1 MRGLPNVASPRRIIA
16 VLGGLFGVFLLCFG
30 VGNQNIIVVIASLLV
45 IALAAASRLSALLRP
60 RQREWVFD
68 TGRVVLVSD
77 DPPPTGEYGRCELRL
92 AVDAPGLPPTTVVVR
107 DTHVPVE
114 HWPHPGMELPIKVA
128 ADNVR
133 NVQIQWPSPGT
144 TPSWSDE
151 DAFVDDQPS
160 PVPHQHP
167 ASRLGSADTELID
180 FDIDDYPPPIDHEI
194 PDAEAAPLSAP
205 PAPSQRPSPRPR
217 PAVEAA
223 EVEPAAAAAATVVA
237 SPPVVDPTVV
247 YPSAHPSPGSAI
259 HGVGV
264 TLLVT
269 DLQRSTEFYRDL
281 LGFYEVDGGDDNVV
295 LASGDTRL
303 VLRESTEA
311 GRTNRRTVHLNL
323 MVVGDIE
330 QVYAELKDNGVRFI
344 YPPRVVNRSTRL
356 ELWGAAFRDPDGHG
370 IGIAEWRTP
379 A

>member
-1 MRGLPNVASPRRIIA
+1 M
-16 VLGGLFGVFLLCFG
+16 
-30 VGNQNIIVVIASLLV
+30 
-45 IALAAASRLSALLRP
+45 SATFRSS
-60 RQREWVFD
+60 
-68 TGRVVLVSD
+68 GR
-77 DPPPTGEYGRCELRL
+77 
-92 AVDAPGLPPTTVVVR
+92 
-107 DTHVPVE
+107 
-114 HWPHPGMELPIKVA
+114 
-128 ADNVR
+128 
-133 NVQIQWPSPGT
+133 SPGT

-237 SPPVVDPTVV
+237 SPPVVDPTVSL

-264 TLLVT
+264 TLLVA
-269 DLQRSTEFYRDL
+269 DLQRSIEFYRDL

-295 LASGDTRL
+295 LASGGTRL

-311 GRTNRRTVHLNL
+311 GPDQPPDGPPQPHGGGRHRR
-323 MVVGDIE
+323 
-330 QVYAELKDNGVRFI
+330 
-344 YPPRVVNRSTRL
+344 RST
-356 ELWGAAFRDPDGHG
+356 PN
-370 IGIAEWRTP
+370 
-379 A
+379 